1 MKVIPHFINNNPVE
15 SQDGKTFDSV
25 NPATQKPWM
34 QISHGGQ
41 VESEAA
47 IKAARDAF
55 DSGPWPKMTAVE
67 RAKILHNLADL
78 VEKNLDELAKID
90 TSDMGKPITQSKTKD
105 IPRVSDNFRFF
116 ADYVKLSENES
127 FPMNDNFHIYTRYE
141 PVGVTA
147 AISPW
152 NFPLMLASW
161 KIAPALAYGNTVVL
175 KPAEQTPVSCYRMAE
190 LAAEAGM
197 PEGVLNVVHGFGP
210 GEVGEQLTTHPDVDL
225 VTFTGE
231 SNTGRAIMKAASP
244 TLKGVS
250 FELGGKGANIVFE
263 DADLAEAVDWSI
275 KAIYTNAGQVCLA
288 GSRLYVHQNI
298 YDEFL
303 ELFVKKAEGMKVGDP
318 TDPNTEIGPLASE
331 EHYKKVVSYLDLE
344 SEENFTVLT
353 GGRGDGWWIKP
364 TILTNV
370 NNEMRVCKEEIFG
383 PVVGIQSFRTEEE
396 AVSLANDTNYGLNAM
411 LFTENVRLA
420 HRVSGQLN
428 AGTVWVN
435 CFFVRD
441 LRAPFGGF
449 GDSGIGRE
457 GGKYSK
463 EFFTEPKAVVMKL

>member
-41 VESEAA
+41 VEAEAA

>member
-1 MKVIPHFINNNPVE
+1 MKKIPHFINNRPVD
-15 SQDGKTFDSV
+15 SQDGRTFDSV
-25 NPATQKPWM
+25 NPATQEVWA
-34 QISHGGQ
+34 QAAHGGKA
-41 VESEAA
+41 ESDAA
-47 IKAARDAF
+47 VSAARKAF
-55 DSGPWPKMTAVE
+55 DEGPWPRMTVGE
-67 RAKILHNLADL
+67 RAKILHKLADL
-78 VEKNLDELAKID
+78 VEDNLNELAEID
-90 TSDMGKPITQSKTKD
+90 TTDMGKPITQSKTKD

-127 FPMNDNFHIYTRYE
+127 FPMNENFHIYTRYE

-152 NFPLMLASW
+152 NFPMMLASW

-197 PEGVLNVVHGFGP
+197 PQGVLNVVNGFGP
-210 GEVGEQLTTHPDVDL
+210 GEVGQHLTTHSEVDL

-231 SNTGRAIMKAASP
+231 SNTGRAIMKATSS

-263 DADLAEAVDWSI
+263 DADIDDAVDWSI
-275 KAIYTNAGQVCLA
+275 KAIFTNAGQVCLA

-298 YDEFL
+298 YKEFL
-303 ELFVKKAEGMKVGDP
+303 QRFKTKAEQMIVGDP
-318 TDPNTEIGPLASE
+318 TNPNTEIGPLASE
-331 EHYKKVVSYLDLE
+331 EHYNKVVSYLDLQ
-344 SEENFTVLT
+344 SEEKFNVLT
-353 GGRGDGWWIKP
+353 GGKGEGWWIKP
-364 TILTNV
+364 TILIDV

-383 PVVGIQSFRTEEE
+383 PIVGVQTFEMEEE
-396 AVSLANDTNYGLNAM
+396 AIRLANDTTYGLNAM
-411 LFTENVRLA
+411 LFTENVRRA
-420 HRVSGQLN
+420 HRVAGQLR

-435 CFFVRD
+435 CFFIRD

>member
-41 VESEAA
+41 VEAEAA

-463 EFFTEPKAVVMKL
+463 EFFTEPKSVVMKL